1 MENRLYRTT
10 FYDNEKDKSGG
21 SGDFSIAK
29 VTVTS
34 DGDYEIPDAIA
45 IIIDED
51 AIVIDGIWSGGEY
64 ETSVPIYGENGC
76 LWTLNNE
83 VVRPEIISGDA
94 TEVGSGV
101 KITGDCSLAFH
112 TVGGEE

>member
-29 VTVTS
+29 VTITS
-34 DGDYEIPDAIA
+34 DSNYPNNYISTIVIKNG
-45 IIIDED
+45 IIIYGDIYE
-51 AIVIDGIWSGGEY
+51 GEKVVD
-64 ETSVPIYGENGC
+64 VPLGENGC
-76 LWTLNNE
+76 FWWYDNE
-83 VVRPEIISGDA
+83 EIVCTGSGDYTIDEETGEII
-94 TEVGSGV
+94 
-101 KITGDCSLAFH
+101 ITGDCSLAFH